1 MFIPQELDQIIS
13 HGLTEKQ
20 VKKQLQT
27 FKDGAPFTHVTRHA
41 GLIMGL
47 RCMMW
52 LPKNNWL
59 GTMMR

>member
-41 GLIMGL
+41 GF
-47 RCMMW
+47 R
-52 LPKNNWL
+52 
-59 GTMMR
+59 